1 MDGHCSQYRYENTGL
16 GLHVADLPTLTL
28 KTGTEI
34 VFTFLW
40 MISASTGELQTSLLG
55 LSKQAERDMFPMIC
69 RYRIL
74 ELLYGGYQRC
84 F

>member
-40 MISASTGELQTSLLG
+40 MISAS
-55 LSKQAERDMFPMIC
+55 
-69 RYRIL
+69 YRL
-74 ELLYGGYQRC
+74 RC
-84 F
+84 